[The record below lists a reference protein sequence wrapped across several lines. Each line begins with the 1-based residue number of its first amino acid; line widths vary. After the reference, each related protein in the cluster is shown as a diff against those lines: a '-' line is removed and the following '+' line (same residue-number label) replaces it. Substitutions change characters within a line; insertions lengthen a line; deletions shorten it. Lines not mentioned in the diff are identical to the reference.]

1 MKTFNDLTLQEESV
15 KIPITI
21 NHLGWFN
28 SDYSFGHKVKDY
40 RDWIYETYKIKWDDY
55 QSGMCDADQDM
66 LNFFLEDKK
75 LNNKYEFIFDEDS
88 NGFFLVVKPTIE
100 EMLKQQRKD
109 QQ

>member
-1 MKTFNDLTLQEESV
+1 MITFKELTLQEESV

-28 SDYSFGHKVKDY
+28 SDYAFGNKVKDY

-66 LNFFLEDKK
+66 LNFFIEDKK

-88 NGFFLVVKPTIE
+88 NGFFLVVKPTLE
-100 EMLKQQRKD
+100 EMLKQQ
-109 QQ
+109 